1 MMKRCLGQDTSM
13 TKPTGKIVIQS
24 GIDVWRHELRTADAL
39 CAAGYGVTFIER
51 KEGKGRSSADVEID
65 GFEWEIKSPISSS
78 LKNVQKTLRKALHQ
92 SCRIVYD
99 SQRVKNLTDAQI
111 ERELRKQVN
120 EFKSIKRVIFVDKKR
135 SVIDIK

>member
-1 MMKRCLGQDTSM
+1 ML
-13 TKPTGKIVIQS
+13 
-24 GIDVWRHELRTADAL
+24 DV
-39 CAAGYGVTFIER
+39 
-51 KEGKGRSSADVEID
+51 
-65 GFEWEIKSPISSS
+65 
-78 LKNVQKTLRKALHQ
+78 NVQKMLRKALHQ